1 MFAVLYRWR
10 VRPGATEQFRDA
22 WRRGTIAIQERFKS
36 GGSRL
41 HRAADGT
48 WIALVQEVKR
58 LLDDGP
64 CQLDFTIPLS
74 RAMLQGLEGPNR
86 YAELSSFLQV
96 RNRPREALLDA
107 AQHLRG

>member
-48 WIALVQEVKR
+48 WIVWPSAEAREAAFEPGVLRLHPAVEEMLACVEEVI
-58 LLDDGP
+58 DE
-64 CQLDFTIPLS
+64 IPL
-74 RAMLQGLEGPNR
+74 AGTDD
-86 YAELSSFLQV
+86 FVV
-96 RNRPREALLDA
+96 RDA
-107 AQHLRG
+107 PADGIHE